1 MFFDYS
7 FDFKYIATEFTSIC
21 QAPQRSLEV
30 ENLKQAAADAKKI
43 IVRDKGLVHHK
54 YKNFQRWE
62 GVAGFSI

>member
-1 MFFDYS
+1 MFFDFS
-7 FDFKYIATEFTSIC
+7 FDFKYIATEFTLIC

-30 ENLKQAAADAKKI
+30 EEQVDANKI

-54 YKNFQRWE
+54 YQNFQRLE

>member
-7 FDFKYIATEFTSIC
+7 FDFKYIAKEFTLIC
-21 QAPQRSLEV
+21 QAPQRSLEI
-30 ENLKQAAADAKKI
+30 EKQVDAKKI

>member
-1 MFFDYS
+1 MFFDFS
-7 FDFKYIATEFTSIC
+7 FDFKYIATVFTYTLIC
-21 QAPQRSLEV
+21 QAPQRFLEV
-30 ENLKQAAADAKKI
+30 EEQVDANKI